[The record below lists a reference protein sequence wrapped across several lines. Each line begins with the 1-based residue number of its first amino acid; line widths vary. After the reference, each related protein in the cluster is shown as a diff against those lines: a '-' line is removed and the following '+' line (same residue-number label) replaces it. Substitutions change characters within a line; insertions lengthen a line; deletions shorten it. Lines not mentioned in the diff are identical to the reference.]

1 VIVAFGS
8 MKILV
13 VSHPPLVA
21 ELGASQVALHLA
33 AGLCALGHDAR
44 AWSPS
49 PLPPD
54 TRWWNLW
61 VRQRRI
67 MERYAAE
74 HGPFDVID
82 TPAISASARLAR
94 CGRLVVRSVQPE
106 LLYLLHGVRADL
118 RHRAVPSP
126 RSLAH
131 AALAVP
137 QAAAIVAGWRRAA
150 AILCLGS
157 RELAWMRR
165 RFPAWTAKTGSY
177 VNAPPPDEREGLA
190 QVRRQR
196 HAAHKDLRTG
206 VRFLWIGRW
215 AAHKGTKRLLRFLAR
230 RLAACPADTVTVA
243 GCGPAAEREI
253 PAEWLRAGRVRL
265 LPSFPRAGLPDL
277 LAVHDAGLFT
287 SSVEGWGLTL
297 NEMLESGLPV
307 YATGAGAVDDL
318 RPYFPSSLRPF
329 PPPERLEPAPLEDLG
344 ANGYF
349 ERFDWGAIAR
359 DYARQVVGLLEEKG
373 PHA

>member
-1 VIVAFGS
+1 
-8 MKILV
+8 MKILM

-49 PLPPD
+49 PLPAD

-61 VRQRRI
+61 VRQRRA
-67 MERYAAE
+67 MECYAAE

-131 AALAVP
+131 AGLAVP
-137 QAAAIVAGWRRAA
+137 QAAAIVAGWRRAGV
-150 AILCLGS
+150 ILCLGS

-165 RFPAWTAKTGSY
+165 RFSAWAAKTGSY
-177 VNAPPPDEREGLA
+177 VNAPPIAEQKAFA

-196 HAAHKDLRTG
+196 QATQRDPRTG
-206 VRFLWIGRW
+206 IRFLWIGRW
-215 AAHKGTKRLLRFLAR
+215 AAHKGTRRLLDFVAQ
-230 RLAACPADTVTVA
+230 RLAACTADTVTIA
-243 GCGPAAEREI
+243 GCGSAAEREI
-253 PAEWLRAGRVRL
+253 PADWLRAGRVRL
-265 LPSFPRAGLPDL
+265 IPSFARAELPDL
-277 LAVHDAGLFT
+277 LARHDAGLFT

-329 PPPERLEPAPLEDLG
+329 PPPERPEPAPLEDLD

-359 DYARQVVGLLEEKG
+359 DYARQVVALLREKSL
-373 PHA
+373 HD